1 MEFLNQLK
9 EEIRPTKEV
18 LQHVDFI
25 LEKINRALKKVK
37 IKAVCI
43 KGGSIAKGTFL
54 KDDYDVDLFVVFNH
68 LYRGKDISKIL
79 GKALKGFKTN
89 IIHGSRDYFHLSY
102 KNLLFEI
109 VPVLEVINYKKIE
122 NVTDM
127 SPLHVKFVNKN
138 TNKDVRD
145 DIRLAKAFCK
155 AHEIYGAES
164 YINGF
169 SGHILDLLIIHYK
182 GFVNLLKAASKWK
195 DKEVIDIRKYWD
207 DPLSELNQSKTQ
219 GPLVIVDPVQPDR
232 NAAAALSY
240 ENYDKFRKAAR
251 DFLKKPSIK
260 FFIKEKTDMDK
271 LKRISKKDHLIVLD
285 VKAKKGKEDVVG
297 SKLKKIFEYLL
308 KSLNNNDFK
317 VLHSKWEWDKK
328 DKAAFYFIVKKEK
341 LSMEIMHPG
350 PPLSKKENVAIFRKA
365 YKKTLVKQNKLYAK
379 VKRKYIEPKKLLKDL
394 FKEEYVKGRVS
405 DIRLL

>member
-251 DFLKKPSIK
+251 DFLKKP
-260 FFIKEKTDMDK
+260 
-271 LKRISKKDHLIVLD
+271 
-285 VKAKKGKEDVVG
+285 
-297 SKLKKIFEYLL
+297 L
-308 KSLNNNDFK
+308 KS
-317 VLHSKWEWDKK
+317 WDYNKGMK
-328 DKAAFYFIVKKEK
+328 IKNY
-341 LSMEIMHPG
+341 
-350 PPLSKKENVAIFRKA
+350 
-365 YKKTLVKQNKLYAK
+365 KTL
-379 VKRKYIEPKKLLKDL
+379 
-394 FKEEYVKGRVS
+394 
-405 DIRLL
+405 